1 MIQPKVA
8 RKVIFN
14 GLTEAGIDVT
24 VVRLYETLL
33 DNSQADILRD
43 ALAAGEADYITFT
56 SSSTVTNTLSMLGE
70 DGAALIKKARVAC
83 IGPITAA
90 TCVEHGI
97 QPNLIGETFTI
108 PAMVDMI
115 KADVA
120 NAAETK

>member
-1 MIQPKVA
+1 M
-8 RKVIFN
+8 
-14 GLTEAGIDVT
+14 T